1 VWAGKQLRKMATEL
15 VTDLQ
20 EDANVTIED
29 SEKSQASAREWR
41 AMVESALKDAQ
52 DRLRQLQS
60 IESGFGPFAKNRSA
74 LKRSSAELSK
84 LEVVLKERSGEH
96 RHQQEVI
103 KKLTGSLEQE
113 RGVLSQAESRLRA
126 VAELGGLQE
135 VFQKT
140 NNSLQQWQE
149 ELMRVA
155 GEQEATTAEL
165 QPLLPVADSL
175 RNRTAELGEVVQAK
189 SQQVWALTAIQ
200 DSLPSWEK
208 NRACIINLQQATA
221 GVKSAL
227 QTASNAIDELKPG
240 IAAKEK
246 ELEACEQEYGD
257 LAANQLELTRI
268 LDEIEAHVENG
279 ICPTCGID
287 HNSKDALVERIHAQ
301 KQARPTHVETLA
313 KRCRELRSALKQ
325 DRASLATR
333 TGEQTAKSSKLKE
346 MASKLAEVR
355 ESVATYERT
364 VVEAGLPADQ
374 QLAAA
379 VACKVAEEKVAHQ
392 SSQESLT
399 NLESELDCA
408 TKRIKELE
416 RKRAQ
421 QEEARKRAD
430 AAVVP
435 LEQQS
440 AASRAKTEALGLS
453 LEMTPDEVAAE
464 TEAVASR
471 KARAEERIDELTSQI
486 ETLTKTTSEVE
497 TQISEVTQKIDIL
510 RQDKVRLEEELGRY
524 EESAAAVIG
533 RSAIVLD
540 AISDQ
545 RRLATDRVDH
555 LDLLRRRCLT
565 LERAVDAAQRSAM
578 LAELEAQAQSLAKE
592 KQTLVDA
599 AERMLAVKKWF
610 TSVKDSLYRQS
621 SSAVANHVEAFGP
634 LTTLIQ
640 KRLRTVY
647 GFGDVSLL
655 AKGNEI
661 RVVVGWKS
669 EHVKPADYF
678 SDSQKQ
684 ILMLS
689 LFLAGR
695 LTQTW
700 SGFAPILM
708 DDPVT
713 HFDDLN
719 AFGFVELIRGLVS
732 TSPGKRQFF
741 ISTCEDRLFEL
752 MLKKFNSVK
761 GGAKFYRFDGIGRDG
776 PIIRENR

>member
-1 VWAGKQLRKMATEL
+1 M
-15 VTDLQ
+15 
-20 EDANVTIED
+20 
-29 SEKSQASAREWR
+29 
-41 AMVESALKDAQ
+41 
-52 DRLRQLQS
+52 
-60 IESGFGPFAKNRSA
+60 
-74 LKRSSAELSK
+74 
-84 LEVVLKERSGEH
+84 
-96 RHQQEVI
+96 
-103 KKLTGSLEQE
+103 
-113 RGVLSQAESRLRA
+113 
-126 VAELGGLQE
+126 
-135 VFQKT
+135 
-140 NNSLQQWQE
+140 
-149 ELMRVA
+149 
-155 GEQEATTAEL
+155 EA
-165 QPLLPVADSL
+165 
-175 RNRTAELGEVVQAK
+175 
-189 SQQVWALTAIQ
+189 
-200 DSLPSWEK
+200 
-208 NRACIINLQQATA
+208 
-221 GVKSAL
+221 
-227 QTASNAIDELKPG
+227 
-240 IAAKEK
+240 
-246 ELEACEQEYGD
+246 
-257 LAANQLELTRI
+257 
-268 LDEIEAHVENG
+268 
-279 ICPTCGID
+279 
-287 HNSKDALVERIHAQ
+287 
-301 KQARPTHVETLA
+301 LA

-333 TGEQTAKSSKLKE
+333 TGEQTAKSSELKE

-364 VVEAGLPADQ
+364 VVEAGLLADQ
-374 QLAAA
+374 QLEAA
-379 VACKVAEEKVAHQ
+379 VARKVAEEKVAHH

-399 NLESELDCA
+399 NLESELASA

-440 AASRAKTEALGLS
+440 AASRAKAEALGLT

-471 KARAEERIDELTSQI
+471 KVGADERIDELTSQI
-486 ETLTKTTSEVE
+486 EPLTQTTSEVE
-497 TQISEVTQKIDIL
+497 TQISEVTQKIEIL
-510 RQDKVRLEEELGRY
+510 RQDKVRLGEELGRY

-540 AISDQ
+540 AINEQ
-545 RRLATDRVDH
+545 RRLATERVDH
-555 LDLLRRRCLT
+555 LDALRRRCLT
-565 LERAVDAAQRSAM
+565 LERAVDAVQRSAM

-599 AERMLAVKKWF
+599 AERMSAVKKWF
-610 TSVKDSLYRQS
+610 ASVKDSLDRQS
-621 SSAVANHVEAFGP
+621 SSAVTDHVDAFGP

-678 SDSQKQ
+678 SESQKQ

-689 LFLAGR
+689 LFLASR

-732 TSPGKRQFF
+732 MSPGKRQFF
-741 ISTCEDRLFEL
+741 ISTCEERLFEL
-752 MLKKFNSVK
+752 MLKKFNNVE
-761 GGAKFYRFDGIGRDG
+761 GGAKFYRFEGIGRDG